1 MTHDD
6 WKTGM
11 QNEADSVQDTRWSHD
26 TRQSLRHRQL
36 ARTVLTALL
45 ATTGTVTATAALT
58 LGTQWGVMTREA
70 ARNGVDSLTFLK
82 WNLLGNP
89 QPVTTITDSQDPQLP
104 IIGLILT
111 VFMLAAVAT
120 RLRVPY
126 WITLL
131 CATLGTLTIATLSNL
146 INRDFAGFPAYP
158 LSVALGVAGL
168 GIVLGLPFRRQ
179 QHHHRSL
186 A

>member
-6 WKTGM
+6 WQTGM
-11 QNEADSVQDTRWSHD
+11 QNEANSVDDPAWASDARL
-26 TRQSLRHRQL
+26 SLRHQQL
-36 ARTVLTALL
+36 ARTALTALL
-45 ATTGTVTATAALT
+45 ATAGTVTTTAALT
-58 LGTQWGVMTREA
+58 LTTQWSVMTREA

-89 QPVTTITDSQDPQLP
+89 QPVTTITSSHDPQLP
-104 IIGLILT
+104 LIGLILT

-120 RLRVPY
+120 HLRVPH

-131 CATLGTLTIATLSNL
+131 CAALGTLTTATLSNL
-146 INRDFAGFPAYP
+146 INADFAGFPAYP
-158 LSVALGVAGL
+158 MSVALGVAAL

-179 QHHHRSL
+179 QHHARSL

>member
-6 WKTGM
+6 WQIGM
-11 QNEADSVQDTRWSHD
+11 QNEADSVQDTDWSRD
-26 TRQSLRHRQL
+26 THQSLRHRQL
-36 ARTVLTALL
+36 AHTALTTLL
-45 ATTGTVTATAALT
+45 AATGTVTATAALT
-58 LGTQWGVMTREA
+58 LTTQWSVMTREA

-89 QPVTTITDSQDPQLP
+89 QPVTTITSSHDPHLP
-104 IIGLILT
+104 LLGLILT

-120 RLRVPY
+120 RLRVPR

-131 CATLGTLTIATLSNL
+131 CAALGTITISSVGNL
-146 INRDFAGFPAYP
+146 ILNDFAGFPAYP
-158 LSVALGVAGL
+158 LSVALGVAAL
-168 GIVLGLPFRRQ
+168 GIVLGLPFRHPPHQ
-179 QHHHRSL
+179 PRSL

>member
-1 MTHDD
+1 MTHEE
-6 WKTGM
+6 WNTGI
-11 QNEADSVQDTRWSHD
+11 QNEADSVTDPQWTHD
-26 TRQSLRHRQL
+26 IHAYLRHQQL

-58 LGTQWGVMTREA
+58 LTTQWSVMTREA

-89 QPVTTITDSQDPQLP
+89 QPVTTITSSHDPQLP
-104 IIGLILT
+104 ILGLILT

-120 RLRVPY
+120 RLRVPR

-131 CATLGTLTIATLSNL
+131 CAALGTITISSLGNL
-146 INRDFAGFPAYP
+146 ILSDFAGFPAYP
-158 LSVALGVAGL
+158 LSIALGVAAL
-168 GIVLGLPFRRQ
+168 GIVLGLPFRHPPHQ
-179 QHHHRSL
+179 PRSL
-186 A
+186 T

>member
-1 MTHDD
+1 MTHEE
-6 WKTGM
+6 WNTGI
-11 QNEADSVQDTRWSHD
+11 QNEADSVTDPQWTHD
-26 TRQSLRHRQL
+26 IHAYLRHQTL

-58 LGTQWGVMTREA
+58 LTTQWSVMTREA

-89 QPVTTITDSQDPQLP
+89 QPVTTITSSHDPQLP
-104 IIGLILT
+104 ILGLLLT

-120 RLRVPY
+120 RLRVPH
-126 WITLL
+126 WIILL
-131 CATLGTLTIATLSNL
+131 CAALGTITISSLGNLILSN
-146 INRDFAGFPAYP
+146 FAGFPAYP
-158 LSVALGVAGL
+158 LSVALGVTAL
-168 GIVLGLPFRRQ
+168 GIVLGLPFR
-179 QHHHRSL
+179 HPKAPRSL

>member
-11 QNEADSVQDTRWSHD
+11 QNEADSVQDTSWSRD
-26 TRQSLRHRQL
+26 TRQSLHHRHL
-36 ARTVLTALL
+36 ARTTLTALL
-45 ATTGTVTATAALT
+45 ATTGTVAATSALT
-58 LGTQWGVMTREA
+58 LGTQWSVMTREA

-82 WNLLGNP
+82 WNFLGNP
-89 QPVTTITDSQDPQLP
+89 QPVTTITSSHDPQLP
-104 IIGLILT
+104 ILGLLLT

-120 RLRVPY
+120 RLRVPH

-131 CATLGTLTIATLSNL
+131 CAALGTITISSLGNLILSN
-146 INRDFAGFPAYP
+146 FAGFPAYP
-158 LSVALGVAGL
+158 LSVALGVTAL
-168 GIVLGLPFRRQ
+168 GIVLGLPFR
-179 QHHHRSL
+179 HPKAPRSL

>member
-1 MTHDD
+1 MTHEE
-6 WKTGM
+6 WNTGI
-11 QNEADSVQDTRWSHD
+11 QHEADSVTDPQWTHD
-26 TRQSLRHRQL
+26 IRTYLRHRQL

-58 LGTQWGVMTREA
+58 LGTQWSVMTREA

-89 QPVTTITDSQDPQLP
+89 QPVTTITSSQDPQLP
-104 IIGLILT
+104 IVGLILT

-120 RLRVPY
+120 RLRVPH

-131 CATLGTLTIATLSNL
+131 CAALGTLTIASVSHL
-146 INRDFAGFPAYP
+146 INHDFAGFPAYP
-158 LSVALGVAGL
+158 LSVALGVAAL
-168 GIVLGLPFRRQ
+168 GIVFGLPFRHPPHQ
-179 QHHHRSL
+179 PRSL